1 MQNIKRKS
9 RILILGMLCAFGI
22 AACVTT
28 TRNLDTLPPP
38 ERPLIFPEHVGANIV
53 LPQEQFMSLTRYV
66 IELSA
71 QLEKCN
77 AQAEVFN

>member
-1 MQNIKRKS
+1 
-9 RILILGMLCAFGI
+9 MLCVFGI

-38 ERPLIFPEHVGANIV
+38 ERPLIFPEHVGTNIV